1 MKPKKT
7 AEEIRRVRFSE
18 LGAHSRDGAEDAKFS
33 QLNAVL
39 DSVAQAEAPPVSE
52 ALKLAQV
59 RAALAAARPSGI
71 RVRQREWRVSWWAG
85 VGAFGAAAAVLAI
98 FLAQRPSVAPSKDPL
113 SVGQVIRG
121 EFKISGMR
129 SVEAIPAHQ
138 LLEVVGQRPGEL
150 RLSDGSQLTASVGT
164 RLRVSSRAIDLNQGE
179 VSLAV
184 KKLPAQVGFIVVTPE
199 AKIHVVGTHFS
210 VLREDEASGTVVR
223 VTEGKVEVEA
233 LLGGEHR
240 LLGAGES
247 WSISASSDQPQPPK
261 TADPPVSA
269 PQVSS
274 SAPAPPSHALAPV
287 LPAPRVA
294 STSSEL
300 PQPKR
305 AADKAKATEALRA
318 AEELV
323 AQGRFAE
330 AISSYERLA
339 TTYPGT
345 SQAEMARFAAASLAV
360 QHGSRASAQKLLD
373 RYLRDYPKGAFAA
386 QARKLQQS
394 LP

>member
-1 MKPKKT
+1 MKPEKT
-7 AEEIRRVRFSE
+7 AEEIRRVRFLE
-18 LGAHSRDGAEDAKFS
+18 LGAHSRDGANGAGFS

-59 RAALAAARPSGI
+59 QGALAAVRPSGI

-85 VGAFGAAAAVLAI
+85 VAALGAAAAVLAI
-98 FLAQRPSVAPSKDPL
+98 FLAQRPSVTRVEAPL

-121 EFKISGMR
+121 EVKIAGMR
-129 SVEAIPAHQ
+129 NVQAIPAHQ
-138 LLEVVGQRPGEL
+138 LLEVVGQRPGQL
-150 RLSDGSQLTASVGT
+150 RLSDGSELTASVGT

-184 KKLPAQVGFIVVTPE
+184 KKLPAQVGFSVVTPE
-199 AKIHVVGTHFS
+199 AKVHVVGTHFS
-210 VLREDEASGTVVR
+210 VLRDSDVSGTVVR
-223 VTEGKVEVEA
+223 VTEGEVDVEA
-233 LLGGEHR
+233 LFGGEHR

-247 WSISASSDQPQPPK
+247 WSISARNDPPQPQK
-261 TADPPVSA
+261 TAEPPVSA
-269 PQVSS
+269 PQVANSPG
-274 SAPAPPSHALAPV
+274 AMPSHTLVPV
-287 LPAPRVA
+287 VPTPRVP

-300 PQPKR
+300 PQPKG

-330 AISSYERLA
+330 AITSYERVA
-339 TTYPGT
+339 TAYPGT

-360 QHGSRASAQKLLD
+360 QHGSRANARTLLD